1 MARELII
8 GNKLAVEYVSHIGTD
23 LTVVN
28 AARISLAKTS
38 DSLTDA
44 DRKLI
49 KYLADHKHMS
59 VFEHQT
65 ATFIVSCPLYIRSQ
79 IHRHRTFSYNEVSRR
94 YTDDGIEFYIP
105 DVFHKQ
111 AVMNKQG
118 SVEEFTIEENSE
130 IKGIVE
136 YCQKKMQEMYEKLIE
151 KGVAKEEARCV
162 LPTGLMT
169 KFYMTG
175 NLRNWMQ
182 FLAQR
187 LNTHA
192 QLEVRIIA
200 QKVFKELIVMFPL
213 SVGAMM
219 VTMFN
224 EEILAGIR
232 GEILP
237 VNTMENVVESKDN
250 IENK

>member
-1 MARELII
+1 MVNKLNM
-8 GNKLAVEYVSHIGTD
+8 GNELAVEYVSHVGND

-28 AARISLAKTS
+28 AARISVMKGSTE
-38 DSLTDA
+38 LTIKD
-44 DRKLI
+44 KELI

-79 IHRHRTFSYNEVSRR
+79 IYRHRTFSYNEVSRR
-94 YTDDGIEFYIP
+94 YTDEGIMFYIP

-118 SVEEFTIEENSE
+118 SAEEFTKEENCE

-136 YCQKKMQEMYEKLIE
+136 YSQKKMQEMYEKLLE

-182 FLAQR
+182 FLTQR
-187 LNTHA
+187 LDTHA

-200 QKVFKELIVMFPL
+200 RKVFKELVILFPI
-213 SVGAMM
+213 SMGALM
-219 VTMFN
+219 VNMFN
-224 EEILAGIR
+224 VETLQMIR
-232 GEILP
+232 DEKVGG
-237 VNTMENVVESKDN
+237 NYTY
-250 IENK
+250 